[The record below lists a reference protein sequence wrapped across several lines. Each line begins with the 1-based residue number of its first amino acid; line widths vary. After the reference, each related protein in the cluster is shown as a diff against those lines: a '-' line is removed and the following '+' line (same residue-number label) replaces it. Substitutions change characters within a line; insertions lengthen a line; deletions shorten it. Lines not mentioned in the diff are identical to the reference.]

1 MSKKPWMP
9 FDIGD
14 YQRDTGHLTVAEHGA
29 YLMLIM
35 HYWVNGGLPDDERMI
50 ARLSRMSADQWAESR
65 DILARLF
72 RDGWRHKRIDEELAK
87 AEEIIGKRKAAANAR
102 HGGSKRDADALH
114 VDGACTDTGVPPSP
128 SPEPREEKPPAPVP
142 VAEARAL
149 FDELWSVFPRNP
161 TSSEA
166 KAEAAFSATKAE
178 DRASILAAARRYQQW
193 FAEDNAA
200 RDRTETAGLRYVP
213 HLAKW
218 IEDGAWRD
226 AGKLAVKSDAIP
238 TVPMVRLDRVLDAD
252 LFGACET
259 VRGKS
264 APSSPW
270 SFSAD
275 VVAKARE
282 LVADQSNSGAVH

>member
-65 DILARLF
+65 DILAGLF

-102 HGGSKRDADALH
+102 HGGNKSDAHAEL
-114 VDGACTDTGVPPSP
+114 VDSTSTYTGVPPSP

-149 FDELWSVFPRNP
+149 FDLLWSVFPRNP
-161 TSSEA
+161 TSSKA

-178 DRASILAAARRYQQW
+178 DRDAILAAARRYRQW
-193 FAEDNAA
+193 FAEDCAA
-200 RDRTETAGLRYVP
+200 RGRTVDAGRRYAP

-218 IEDGAWRD
+218 IEDGAWREVGSVT
-226 AGKLAVKSDAIP
+226 AGAAQTP
-238 TVPMVRLDRVLDAD
+238 TVPMVRLDRVLDAA
-252 LFGACET
+252 LFAACEA
-259 VRGKS
+259 VRQKA

-282 LVADQSNSGAVH
+282 LVAEQSSSGAVH